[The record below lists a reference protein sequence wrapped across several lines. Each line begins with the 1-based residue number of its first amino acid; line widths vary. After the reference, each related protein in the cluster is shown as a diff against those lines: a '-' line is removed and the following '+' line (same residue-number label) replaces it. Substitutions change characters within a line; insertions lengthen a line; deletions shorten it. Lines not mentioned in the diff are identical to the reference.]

1 MIQTKQMENYK
12 KMEVY
17 IKMNE
22 KSINLLQKAYF
33 NKKSGKL

>member
-1 MIQTKQMENYK
+1 
-12 KMEVY
+12 MEVY

-33 NKKSGKL
+33 NKKVENCKFKKL